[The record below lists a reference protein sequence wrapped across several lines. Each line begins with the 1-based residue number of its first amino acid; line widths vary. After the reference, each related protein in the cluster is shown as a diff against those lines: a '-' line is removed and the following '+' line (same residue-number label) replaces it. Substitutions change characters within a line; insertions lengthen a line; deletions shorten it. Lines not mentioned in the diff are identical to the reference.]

1 MKRTLEGLVV
11 AVVISATGCVA
22 NMSNLSMSAPPV
34 TSQAQDQDGKYDS
47 VDDFVNPENIKKLKD
62 ASYMVISE
70 AKYKNPKGEEVAL
83 HSLGTA
89 EIYTNIK
96 KKTYLVT
103 ANHVVQNDD
112 VMYRFPSMEEVKKV
126 SDQFFLLE
134 DYQVNILHD
143 TMRKSN
149 EETENERFYVEDASG
164 NKKEVFNYIRTSEEM
179 ANVLK
184 TMKPKKIEIVAQN
197 ETKDLAVISVPKLSH
212 LPLAYSIGDAKELQ
226 AQNIV
231 LVTGYPKGYFKNV
244 NRGYVT
250 SENDSRLLDKN
261 YENAFIFD
269 ASISPGNSGGGIFA
283 VRDGKFE
290 LVGITSAMYMG
301 ANDLYIGVK
310 INGVSEVFKRNSI
323 RCVDGWK
330 CNFSSSEEL
339 KL

>member
-1 MKRTLEGLVV
+1 MKRTLEGLI
-11 AVVISATGCVA
+11 AAFVISATGCVA
-22 NMSNLSMSAPPV
+22 NSSNLSVSAPPV

-47 VDDFVNPENIKKLKD
+47 VDDLINPENIKKLKD

-70 AKYKNPKGEEVAL
+70 AKYKDSKGAEITL

-89 EIYTNIK
+89 EIYTDVK

-143 TMRKSN
+143 TLRKSN
-149 EETENERFYVEDASG
+149 EETENERFYVKDASG
-164 NKKEVFNYIRTSEEM
+164 NKTLSNYSRTSEEM
-179 ANVLK
+179 AVILK

-197 ETKDLAVISVPKLSH
+197 EEKDLAVISVPKLNH

-231 LVTGYPKGYFKNV
+231 LVTGYPRGFFKNV
-244 NRGYVT
+244 NRGFVT

>member
-1 MKRTLEGLVV
+1 MKRTLEGLV
-11 AVVISATGCVA
+11 ATFVISATGCVA
-22 NMSNLSMSAPPV
+22 NSSNLSVSVPPV

-47 VDDFVNPENIKKLKD
+47 VDDLINPENIKKLKD

-70 AKYKNPKGEEVAL
+70 AKYKDSKGVEINL

-89 EIYTNIK
+89 EIYTDIK

-112 VMYRFPSMEEVKKV
+112 VMYRFPSMDEVKKV

-143 TMRKSN
+143 SLRKSN
-149 EETENERFYVEDASG
+149 EETEDERFYVEDASG
-164 NKKEVFNYIRTSEEM
+164 NKTLSNYSRTSEEM
-179 ANVLK
+179 AGVLK

-244 NRGYVT
+244 NRGFVT